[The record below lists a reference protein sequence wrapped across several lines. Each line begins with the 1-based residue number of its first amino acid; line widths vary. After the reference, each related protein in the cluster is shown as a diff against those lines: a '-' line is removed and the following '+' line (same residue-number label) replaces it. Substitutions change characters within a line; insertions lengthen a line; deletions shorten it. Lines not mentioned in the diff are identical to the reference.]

1 MYKTRPV
8 TQPNTW
14 DYLQVIPN
22 KIQTQQTDLQKHLSV
37 SLSQFLTQVTS
48 QEGEMPL
55 LNTVSTEALAEA
67 SRPPSP
73 PASLRGGEALV
84 AAGAGALSPNRPP
97 AAAAQQALP
106 AAAAPCTHACRPGGE
121 KVKHSN
127 NNNNNT

>member
-97 AAAAQQALP
+97 CRRRTASPSSSRCTVHPRLP
-106 AAAAPCTHACRPGGE
+106 PRGREG
-121 KVKHSN
+121 
-127 NNNNNT
+127 